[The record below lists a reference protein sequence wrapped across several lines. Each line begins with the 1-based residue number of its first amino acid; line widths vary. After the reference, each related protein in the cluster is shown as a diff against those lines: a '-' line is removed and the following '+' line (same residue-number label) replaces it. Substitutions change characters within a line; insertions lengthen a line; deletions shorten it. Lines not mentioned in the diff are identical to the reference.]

1 MAIATFLQA
10 SDTHDRGDL
19 LDLEAVVNL
28 ANEKKPD
35 GVILPGDLFD
45 AGVTIG
51 VIEDAK
57 QLVKEAEKT
66 GDKENAKKLFNESI
80 MVLIQYFL
88 TASNML
94 KQSKHKYLGVLGNH
108 DPNDV
113 HQMQGIHWLDKD
125 GPVEIKGLK
134 IAGAQNMPET
144 EIIQEFP
151 KELYAGRE
159 RDKYIS
165 DIEKFIKE
173 TGTKEDLD
181 NFRKSNPVYQ
191 RLVKETK
198 EKTADILVAHTG
210 IEKLALEERKDGQKI
225 DWTYGAGLALWVKDK
240 TLKKEPLIMLSGHVH
255 PQPLYVKE
263 HGYQGLRSSNE
274 YAYIIHVN
282 TETKQIEKI
291 EVYQKVYE
299 KVSKKEYEAN
309 RKKYDAAQKPKKN

>member
-1 MAIATFLQA
+1 MAIAKILHV
-10 SDTHDRGDL
+10 SDIHDRGDL
-19 LDLEAVVNL
+19 KGLEAVVNF
-28 ANEKKPD
+28 ANATKPD
-35 GVILPGDLFD
+35 AVIGTGDWFD
-45 AGVTIG
+45 GGVTIG

-66 GDKENAKKLFNESI
+66 GDKENAKKIFNESI

-88 TASNML
+88 TADNML
-94 KQSKHKYLGVLGNH
+94 KKSKHKYLGVLGNH
-108 DPNDV
+108 DPNYV

-125 GPVEIKGLK
+125 GPVEVKGLK

-144 EIIQEFP
+144 EIIQQFP
-151 KELYAGRE
+151 KDLYAGRE

-225 DWTYGAGLALWVKDK
+225 DWQYGAGLALWAKDK
-240 TLKKEPLIMLSGHVH
+240 VLRKEPLIMMCGHVH
-255 PQPLYVKE
+255 PQPLYLNE
-263 HGYQGLRSSNE
+263 NGYQGLRASNE
-274 YAYIIHVN
+274 RAYLVHVN
-282 TETKQIEKI
+282 TETKQIEQI
-291 EVYQKVYE
+291 DVYKRVYKKTKQK
-299 KVSKKEYEAN
+299 
-309 RKKYDAAQKPKKN
+309 AAA